1 MGSFAIP
8 RAFHKRSNFRGRT
21 DLLPKSLG
29 MMNFSM
35 IDRMNK
41 TTARILDER
50 LAPFKT
56 DITTLMKDVQT
67 LKDDMRGLKEEQ
79 AHVTRIA
86 VMVSWGSL
94 PYLFL

>member
-1 MGSFAIP
+1 MKSGNEPAWFAG
-8 RAFHKRSNFRGRT
+8 A
-21 DLLPKSLG
+21 
-29 MMNFSM
+29 M
-35 IDRMNK
+35 DRMKDAMIVRMNE

-56 DITTLMKDVQT
+56 DIKTLMNDVQT

-79 AHVTRIA
+79 AHVRRIA
-86 VMVSWGSL
+86 AMVSWGSL